1 MNVNDVQA
9 LCSGFPGSSA
19 EAVGPPSN
27 VLVYAIGVK
36 QFAYFKNSDPEKW
49 RFSIRVTPDR
59 FVELTDIPGVK
70 PARYMGRF
78 HWVTIVD
85 VRRFPADYLRELIAW
100 SYDKAVGSLPKR
112 ERPKPANRP
121 PGALA

>member
-1 MNVNDVQA
+1 MKVNDVKA

-27 VLVYAIGVK
+27 VLVYAIGGK
-36 QFAYFKNSDPEKW
+36 QFAYFKTSDPEKW

-70 PARYMGRF
+70 PARYMARF
-78 HWVTIVD
+78 HWVTIID
-85 VRRFPADYLRELIAW
+85 VRHFPPDYLRELITW
-100 SYDKAVGSLPKR
+100 SYDKAVANLPKR
-112 ERPKPANRP
+112 EQPQPRRQSNFS
-121 PGALA
+121 